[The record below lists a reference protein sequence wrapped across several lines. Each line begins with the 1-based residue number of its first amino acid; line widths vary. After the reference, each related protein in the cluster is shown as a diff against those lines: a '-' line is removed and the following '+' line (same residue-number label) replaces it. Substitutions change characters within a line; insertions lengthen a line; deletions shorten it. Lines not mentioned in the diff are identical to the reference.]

1 LEWRLAMAVHR
12 RWLVLVF
19 VLLAFLCCTA
29 FIAGT
34 IPVNTRGNRLWDAN
48 LDAMADGSVT
58 VEEFAAYD
66 RLAREGS
73 PIESKMTLGVAAGC
87 VVVMFMLLP
96 VWAYTEPLIAM
107 VGGKRE
113 ARK

>member
-1 LEWRLAMAVHR
+1 MAVHR

-29 FIAGT
+29 FVAGT
-34 IPVNTRGNRLWDAN
+34 IPVNTRGNRLWDAK

-73 PIESKMTLGVAAGC
+73 PIESQIMLAVAAGC
-87 VVVMFMLLP
+87 VVIMFMLLP
-96 VWAYTEPLIAM
+96 VWVYSEPPGA
-107 VGGKRE
+107 VASGTQHKR
-113 ARK
+113 K